1 MFLSSNVEYKK
12 RFQEWLSKFAFP
24 NYTIFSI
31 FAIIMGAVAGLAAV
45 LFHDAVELLNEILF
59 SNSIENL
66 FFIGSAIVI
75 FIPAVGMLIQ
85 AIMIIFSPNTAKQ
98 KGVSEV
104 IKAVAIR
111 GGYIPFKTT
120 LFHFIAPAVCIGTG
134 GTVGPEGPA
143 AQLGG
148 GLASKLSD
156 IWGLSDSRKRI
167 FTAAGAGA
175 AIAAIFNTPLGGIFF
190 ALEIILLNDFQT
202 PTFSALILASVT
214 ASAISRILLGNE
226 SIFHFQHHAFTDY
239 SQLWI
244 FIVLGV
250 FAGIISLL
258 FIKYSTFLSH
268 LFNRKILKIIPQW
281 LAMTIVGILI
291 GVAGYFYRD
300 ILGIGYSAINEML
313 SNSLSWKLVLLLMVL
328 KFLFV
333 PLILHSGGFGGL
345 FAPSLFIGAAAGYLF
360 AYFFKSIG
368 LTTDFTIII
377 LVSMGAVLGGIN
389 TIPISAILIIF
400 EMSKDYSF
408 ILPLMLAVIV
418 STTIVQLTIKGSI
431 HIKHLEEQGFKI
443 VYGRETNILKK
454 LKVSD
459 VPLKDIELIDEKTTL
474 PQIVRKLIA
483 SSHDTFYVN
492 NEEGKIIGTITE
504 SELRPI
510 MIDYDTLK
518 NVVVARDVMKPLVI
532 TVNYN
537 DDLDYV
543 LRLLSKYNLDQFPVV
558 RDNVIIGS
566 ILRRDLLEVYNR
578 ESLKENLADGLS
590 HELSTIDEAGT
601 SRIAGYI
608 IREIPVLDSLA
619 GKTLASLRIRNRYG
633 IEILLIK
640 KKKNLFSEENG
651 DEIIAPDPNLALNLG
666 DTLVVFGEESKIR
679 QFENEI

>member
-1 MFLSSNVEYKK
+1 MRR
-12 RFQEWLSKFAFP
+12 RFVQYSRRLQEWFAKFAFP
-24 NYTIFSI
+24 HYTIFSL

-45 LFHDAVELLNEILF
+45 LFHDAVELLNEF
-59 SNSIENL
+59 FFEGSFERL
-66 FFIGSAIVI
+66 FFIGSGIIIAVPAI
-75 FIPAVGMLIQ
+75 GMLIQ
-85 AIMIIFSPNTAKQ
+85 AVMIILSPDTAKR

-111 GGYIPFKTT
+111 GGYIPFRTT
-120 LFHFIAPAVCIGTG
+120 LFHFVAPAVCIGTG

-226 SIFHFQHHAFTDY
+226 PMFHFSHQAFTDY
-239 SQLWI
+239 SQLWQ
-244 FIVLGV
+244 FAVLGV
-250 FAGIISLL
+250 LAGVISLL
-258 FIKYSTFLSH
+258 FIKYSTFLQR
-268 LFNRKILKIIPQW
+268 LFKKKILKVIPQW
-281 LAMTIVGILI
+281 VAMTIVGLMV

-300 ILGIGYSAINEML
+300 ILGIGYSAINELL
-313 SNSLSWKLVLLLMVL
+313 SNSLSWQLVLILLVL
-328 KFLFV
+328 KFILV

-345 FAPSLFIGAAAGYLF
+345 FAPSLFIGATFGYLF
-360 AYFFKSIG
+360 AYFLQG
-368 LTTDFTIII
+368 LGIDINFTIII

-400 EMSKDYSF
+400 EMTKDYSF

-443 VYGRETNILKK
+443 VSGRESNILKK
-454 LKVSD
+454 FRVSD
-459 VPLKDIELIDEKTTL
+459 VPLKEIELIDEKTSL
-474 PQIVRKLIA
+474 PKIVRKLIA
-483 SSHDTFYVN
+483 SSHDTFYVKN
-492 NEEGKIIGTITE
+492 DAGKIIGTITE

-510 MIDYDTLK
+510 MVDYDALK
-518 NVVVARDVMKPLVI
+518 NVLVARDVMKPLVI
-532 TVNYN
+532 TVDFN
-537 DDLDYV
+537 DNLDLV
-543 LRLLSKYNLDQFPVV
+543 MRLLSKYNLDQFPVV
-558 RDNVIIGS
+558 KDGKVVGS
-566 ILRRDLLEVYNR
+566 IMRRDVLEIYNR
-578 ESLKENLADGLS
+578 ESLKENLADSLT
-590 HELSTIDEAGT
+590 HELATIDETGT
-601 SRIAGYI
+601 SRFGNYL
-608 IREIPVLDSLA
+608 IREITVKDSIV
-619 GKTLASLRIRNRYG
+619 GKTLASLRVRNKYG

-640 KKKNLFSEENG
+640 KKKNIFHEDPE
-651 DEIIAPDPNLALNLG
+651 DEVIAPDPNMTLELG
-666 DTLVVFGEESKIR
+666 DVLVVFGEESKIKK
-679 QFENEI
+679 FEEEI